1 MSLKRKQWMETASP
15 ATPTAPSPTTSTKT
29 SPTKPGTP
37 GYGPDGRSGT
47 PGREKKKVK
56 VEVPVVGANSPA
68 VAFGEF
74 ASFGRNI
81 FTRAIIIRDTLKK
94 RRGPIN
100 IPDLEWNL
108 RVADPDIRI
117 SEELLEAVK
126 KHEGIVHNAALNTIE
141 YKPPFDWQTPQQL
154 LDYIKTHSSQP
165 GGIPIGRIRTE
176 YAGPEPV
183 NPLLSSWEAAGHI
196 LIMRVPGNMTLPD
209 PGAKVRRNA
218 VMKGAEAAN
227 AQPMMDVPGGKNW
240 RAVHWDSVRERG
252 EAPPG
257 KIDQEFR
264 EMWADVATPLDADLP
279 KLLAALGH
287 KVDPRETAK
296 KTAVKAPGKKKKRT
310 GARNISKLT
319 NVHLLEKGIDLSQD
333 YVPE

>member
-15 ATPTAPSPTTSTKT
+15 APASATSAKT

-37 GYGPDGRSGT
+37 GYGKGDADGRSGT
-47 PGREKKKVK
+47 PGRDKKKVK

-141 YKPPFDWQTPQQL
+141 YKPPFDWQNPQQL

-165 GGIPIGRIRTE
+165 GGIPIHRIRTE
-176 YAGPEPV
+176 YSGPEPV
-183 NPLLSSWEAAGHI
+183 NTLLAQWETAGHI
-196 LIMRVPGNMTLPD
+196 LIMRAEERGD
-209 PGAKVRRNA
+209 EGCRGECAADDGGA
-218 VMKGAEAAN
+218 
-227 AQPMMDVPGGKNW
+227 GGKNW

-252 EAPPG
+252 DAPPG
-257 KIDQEFR
+257 KIDEGVSSLG

-287 KVDPRETAK
+287 KVDPRETAQ
-296 KTAVKAPGKKKKRT
+296 KTAVKASGKKKKRT